1 MSKIYFIYIDQT
13 GVAALVITFFK
24 NGDFS
29 AKLYQ
34 IEMLFHS
41 QGFPQSFKD
50 VFIFLKLIFW
60 ETHPRAKNWW
70 MLLNQSSRYKY
81 ISIVTQLSIHQY
93 LGQQSKCGS
102 CFTTS
107 LKQLRG
113 FPLLVLLNG
122 LHIIFSNPPAFLFL
136 HKVGLSSCSWVSFIP
151 EQPKIF

>member
-1 MSKIYFIYIDQT
+1 MCNMQFDILS
-13 GVAALVITFFK
+13 
-24 NGDFS
+24 
-29 AKLYQ
+29 
-34 IEMLFHS
+34 
-41 QGFPQSFKD
+41 
-50 VFIFLKLIFW
+50 LKL
-60 ETHPRAKNWW
+60 K
-70 MLLNQSSRYKY
+70 LLNQTPLHKFPWLPNSAFTN
-81 ISIVTQLSIHQY
+81 IY

-136 HKVGLSSCSWVSFIP
+136 HKVGLSSCSWVSLIP